1 MKVAILLA
9 ILGGDLPARPTCCLS
24 KEVREVYAEIYC
36 WEGSKKMQEAIASG
50 ELVPVEE
57 IDDDE
62 DEP

>member
-36 WEGSKKMQEAIASG
+36 WKGSKKMQEAIASG

-57 IDDDE
+57 IDE
-62 DEP
+62 DEAP